1 MNKISDPSPWS
12 DLCLFRYLDGSWR
25 WYIEDSEH
33 NVIIF
38 GGNCEGPEVGKGKF
52 QLLQCQ
58 SDELMPKSGD
68 SYLLATIRHF
78 TTCIHESENGHI
90 FIMLG
95 VEIWEQKRK
104 TARYTFENVYKSL
117 QPFST
122 SQLLIKLSP
131 FPINSCC
138 GLACIIVWL
147 FCFRCEQHQ
156 NNLVVKDREMLSGMI
171 PPPSPPLLGPSKE
184 IN

>member
-1 MNKISDPSPWS
+1 MQGKSIEADI
-12 DLCLFRYLDGSWR
+12 LC
-25 WYIEDSEH
+25 
-33 NVIIF
+33 
-38 GGNCEGPEVGKGKF
+38 KF

-104 TARYTFENVYKSL
+104 TARYTFENVHKSL

-156 NNLVVKDREMLSGMI
+156 NNFVVKDRETLGGT
-171 PPPSPPLLGPSKE
+171 PPPSPFPSFSRLTSAQLSWGRISYYKSHKQTTQKTLSTQAYVFIIPE
-184 IN
+184 VS